1 MKSAIHGY
9 FSIKARKE
17 LRIGEQYLLRQL
29 VNKDKIAAT
38 RVLLKTSGAD
48 TFLRSEILLMSRL
61 AAKEPERRIR
71 FFNHSGLRCALSS

>member
-9 FSIKARKE
+9 FSIKSRKE

-38 RVLLKTSGAD
+38 SVLLKTSGAD
-48 TFLRSEILLMSRL
+48 TFLNRSEILLMSRL
-61 AAKEPERRIR
+61 AAKEPER
-71 FFNHSGLRCALSS
+71 